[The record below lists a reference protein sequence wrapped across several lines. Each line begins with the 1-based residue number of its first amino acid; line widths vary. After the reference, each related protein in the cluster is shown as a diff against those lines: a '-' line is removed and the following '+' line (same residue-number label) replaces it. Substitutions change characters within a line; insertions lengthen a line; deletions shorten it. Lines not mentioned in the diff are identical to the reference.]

1 MSLFVFKESE
11 RNSGN
16 ELFRAL
22 QGKGYTSTFSGM
34 KDWFDCDININN
46 VTKIVIDFDKND
58 KASEILT
65 SQLKDIIVGNPMK
78 QIIGLFIDSYSH
90 DEKRSENYIKIKHVF
105 FSEGVPLQVVRN
117 DRIVQSDGLKWAI
130 SGIGLQIFSKLG
142 GIPWKVK
149 PSTNNCLIFGVGKA
163 HDIQRISGKYFVN
176 KYFAYSV
183 CFDSTGVY
191 RSLGVLCDTESQ
203 KQYFIELE
211 RNIISQI
218 EERITSGQSITSCV
232 IHTPFRMRN
241 DEMKIIRDSI
251 IRLSKVHG
259 NIEFTVMRISTRNR
273 FFGFADNNIKIPY
286 ESTYVQLSSKEYLV
300 WFEGLKH
307 GREYINKRVANP
319 TYIDFWYGSSDRTR
333 VIQLLQDAV
342 NLAGASWRG
351 FNAKLEPI
359 SIFYPQLIAG
369 FIRDFRMLGYNQDM
383 GEALSR
389 IKTPWFL

>member
-1 MSLFVFKESE
+1 ME
-11 RNSGN
+11 
-16 ELFRAL
+16 
-22 QGKGYTSTFSGM
+22 
-34 KDWFDCDININN
+34 KDR
-46 VTKIVIDFDKND
+46 K
-58 KASEILT
+58 S
-65 SQLKDIIVGNPMK
+65 SVG
-78 QIIGLFIDSYSH
+78 
-90 DEKRSENYIKIKHVF
+90 F
-105 FSEGVPLQVVRN
+105 FQ
-117 DRIVQSDGLKWAI
+117 
-130 SGIGLQIFSKLG
+130 
-142 GIPWKVK
+142 K
-149 PSTNNCLIFGVGKA
+149 PSK
-163 HDIQRISGKYFVN
+163 D
-176 KYFAYSV
+176 
-183 CFDSTGVY
+183 
-191 RSLGVLCDTESQ
+191 
-203 KQYFIELE
+203 
-211 RNIISQI
+211 IISQI